1 MKGANVF
8 KASDGFDALQELKK
22 HNVYVGKL
30 RRAYSVKAL

>member
-22 HNVYVGKL
+22 HNVYVGKI
-30 RRAYSVKAL
+30 RSANSFKAL